1 MYGASMHG
9 GPPAVNAEM
18 SEDPQMLLS
27 RLRECV
33 REDTWVEYCN
43 NVNSFYKNQ
52 VRAAGGDHPRA
63 RHPPPRPPRPPGNV
77 P

>member
-18 SEDPQMLLS
+18 SETLQMLLS

-52 VRAAGGDHPRA
+52 VRAAGGDNPA
-63 RHPPPRPPRPPGNV
+63 PATAASPPPGNV

>member
-18 SEDPQMLLS
+18 SETLQMLLS

-52 VRAAGGDHPRA
+52 VRAAGGDNPRA
-63 RHPPPRPPRPPGNV
+63 APATAASPPPGNV